1 MSKQLFPAPKQG
13 IPAHAKLR
21 PFARNGKLRLRYFVT
36 SLTETCDV
44 DFEAICMSMPT
55 MNLLTIRN
63 RNIPYVYQDERYAC
77 SDDFV
82 YIFCARESIVFCY
95 FAVTSAPAAIKM
107 AARFFLHGDHLAKV
121 VLSGAPLLRPGQ
133 YHRTFLDSG

>member
-1 MSKQLFPAPKQG
+1 
-13 IPAHAKLR
+13 
-21 PFARNGKLRLRYFVT
+21 
-36 SLTETCDV
+36 
-44 DFEAICMSMPT
+44 MSMPEVNP

-63 RNIPYVYQDERYAC
+63 RNIPYVFQDERYAC

-82 YIFCARESIVFCY
+82 YIFCAREPIVSIII
-95 FAVTSAPAAIKM
+95 AVSSAPAAIKM

-121 VLSGAPLLRPGQ
+121 VLSRTPLLRPGQ

>member
-1 MSKQLFPAPKQG
+1 
-13 IPAHAKLR
+13 
-21 PFARNGKLRLRYFVT
+21 
-36 SLTETCDV
+36 
-44 DFEAICMSMPT
+44 MSMPEENP

-63 RNIPYVYQDERYAC
+63 RNIPYVFQDERYAC

-82 YIFCARESIVFCY
+82 HFFCARESIVS
-95 FAVTSAPAAIKM
+95 SAPAAIKM

-121 VLSGAPLLRPGQ
+121 VLSGTPLLRPGQ